1 MASVNR
7 IPNRETQKKAR
18 PQRNAAKGFKV
29 VAPPKNAER
38 RQLMEGPDI
47 TVSGGCRSVGRGNA

>member
-7 IPNRETQKKAR
+7 VPGRRIQKSKAR
-18 PQRNAAKGFKV
+18 TGVAKGFKV

-47 TVSGGCRSVGRGNA
+47 TGSGGCRSVRREQA

>member
-1 MASVNR
+1 MASVNHTAGR
-7 IPNRETQKKAR
+7 RTQKPKAR
-18 PQRNAAKGFKV
+18 PSLPKGFKV

-47 TVSGGCRSVGRGNA
+47 TGSGGCRSVPREES